1 MGIIVTNKVN
11 EQSNKMK
18 DKFMMKTNHLKDL
31 EIFFNNKQKE
41 KTN

>member
-18 DKFMMKTNHLKDL
+18 DKFMMKTNNLKDL
-31 EIFFNNKQKE
+31 EIFFNNK
-41 KTN
+41 